1 MGRRLAVFSIVF
13 LMAMGLMVSCSPEKS
28 VPEQKAPVPLPIE
41 LGVTIPVETELD
53 RELARPAVDIW
64 LEMIRGASTSLD
76 LGHFYLVAKP
86 DGPLEPVIQEL
97 LAARDRGV
105 RVRILTDKRMNGTYP
120 EVADR
125 FREAGIDLRLF
136 DWSELTGGILHAK
149 YMIADNRSL
158 YVGSQNFD
166 WRALRHIHETGIR
179 VDHPAFAEGAAAI
192 FQLDWDYAGGDKDA
206 YDRIQTM
213 KPVAFPEWGRL
224 LASPGAYNPP
234 GVDASLPELI
244 RLLDGAKERIS
255 IQLLSYSTFR
265 YRSDE
270 RFTEID
276 DALRR
281 AADRGVEVEM
291 ILSNWA
297 KRRPDD
303 LKSLSAADGIQV
315 RFINIPQLEGQFISY
330 ARVAH
335 SKVVRV
341 DDVHCW
347 ISTSNWS
354 YDYFHASR
362 NLEVVI
368 HDRDLALQLDR
379 LFTDLWNSP
388 YEEMVRPEG
397 AYKAPR
403 RE

>member
-1 MGRRLAVFSIVF
+1 MSRRSVVFSMSV
-13 LMAMGLMVSCSPEKS
+13 LVLMGLFASCARETRPPDQQIPET
-28 VPEQKAPVPLPIE
+28 LPIE
-41 LGVTIPVETELD
+41 LGATIPVDTELD
-53 RELARPAVDIW
+53 RELATPAVDIW
-64 LEMIRGASTSLD
+64 LDMIRGATASLD
-76 LGHFYLVAKP
+76 LGHFYLVARP
-86 DGPLEPVIQEL
+86 DGPLEPVIQAVL
-97 LAARDRGV
+97 DAHKRGV
-105 RVRILTDKRMNGTYP
+105 RVRILTEKRMNNTYP
-120 EVADR
+120 ELADR
-125 FREAGIDLRLF
+125 FRAAGIEVRLF
-136 DWSELTGGILHAK
+136 DWSGLTGGILHAK

-179 VDHPAFAEGAAAI
+179 VNHPAFAGAASEI
-192 FQLDWDYAGGDKDA
+192 FQLDWDYAGGDRHA
-206 YDRIQTM
+206 YDRIPTM
-213 KPVAFPEWGRL
+213 KTVEFPDWGRL
-224 LASPGAYNPP
+224 LASPGPFNPP
-234 GVDASLPELI
+234 GVDASLPRLI
-244 RLLDGAKERIS
+244 KLLDGAKERIS
-255 IQLLSYSTFR
+255 VQLLSYSTHR

-270 RFTEID
+270 RFTDID

-297 KRRPDD
+297 KRHPED
-303 LKSLSAADGIQV
+303 LKALSAVDGIQV
-315 RFINIPQLEGQFISY
+315 RFINIPQQADNFIPF

-341 DDVHCW
+341 DDIQCW

-362 NLEVVI
+362 NLEVLI

-388 YEEMVRPEG
+388 YEEMVTPEG
-397 AYKAPR
+397 EYTAPR

>member
-1 MGRRLAVFSIVF
+1 MVRRLAVFAIAVVLGF
-13 LMAMGLMVSCSPEKS
+13 GMVVSCAPEA
-28 VPEQKAPVPLPIE
+28 EKAAQQVSKPLPIE

-53 RELARPAVDIW
+53 RGLARPAVDIW
-64 LEMIRGASTSLD
+64 LDMIRHAEKTLD

-86 DGPLEPVIQEL
+86 DGPLEPVIRAV
-97 LAARDRGV
+97 LAAKKRGV
-105 RVRILTDKRMNGTYP
+105 RVRILTEKRMNNTYP
-120 EVADR
+120 ELAQR
-125 FREAGIDLRLF
+125 FREAGIEVRLF
-136 DWSELTGGILHAK
+136 DWSKLTGGILHAK

-166 WRALRHIHETGIR
+166 WRALSQIHETGIR
-179 VDHPAFAEGAAAI
+179 VDRPAFAQAAEEI
-192 FQLDWDYAGGDKDA
+192 FQLDWDYAGGDEHA
-206 YDRIQTM
+206 YERIQAM
-213 KPVAFPEWGRL
+213 KPVSFPEWGQL
-224 LASPGAYNPP
+224 LASPGRFNPP
-234 GVDASLPELI
+234 GVEASLPRLI
-244 RLLDGAKERIS
+244 QLLDGAKERIS
-255 IQLLSYSTFR
+255 VQLLSYGTHR
-265 YRSDE
+265 YRSEE

-297 KRRPDD
+297 KRHPED
-303 LKSLSAADGIQV
+303 LKSLSAVDGIQV
-315 RFINIPQLEGQFISY
+315 RFINIPQPADNFIPF

-341 DDVHCW
+341 DDIQCW

-354 YDYFHASR
+354 YDYFYSSR
-362 NLEVVI
+362 NLDVLI

-388 YEEMVRPEG
+388 YEEMVTPEG
-397 AYKAPR
+397 EYEAPR